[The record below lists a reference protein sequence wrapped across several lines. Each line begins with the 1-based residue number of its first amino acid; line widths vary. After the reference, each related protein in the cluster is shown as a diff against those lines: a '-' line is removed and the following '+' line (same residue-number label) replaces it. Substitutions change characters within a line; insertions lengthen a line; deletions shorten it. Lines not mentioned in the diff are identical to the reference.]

1 MSTCQKKKGVD
12 KMSITDVLNVAENFE
27 IEGYKF
33 YNIRKDEIKDSIA
46 KEIFNFLA
54 NMEKEHAEYIKK

>member
-1 MSTCQKKKGVD
+1 
-12 KMSITDVLNVAENFE
+12 MSITDVLNVAENFE